1 MFHPQCS
8 NEDPHLSEVKLL
20 AEFYKA
26 PFIAIHQTTPRLCII
41 QLIRSS
47 LFTACAKG
55 LVWVFSLVQYL
66 QDLQVIFEHQDPCLQ
81 KSTLASNPPSHPF
94 LRVTFKPQLQDVNY
108 WMQVRLCGKDSLECH
123 ECMRRWENPPGDRSL
138 LKRKGKPNT
147 TVCRWWGWIMIS
159 H

>member
-8 NEDPHLSEVKLL
+8 NEDLHLSEVKLL

-26 PFIAIHQTTPRLCII
+26 PFIAIHQTTPRLGII

-66 QDLQVIFEHQDPCLQ
+66 QDLQVIFEHQD
-81 KSTLASNPPSHPF
+81 HVF
-94 LRVTFKPQLQDVNY
+94 
-108 WMQVRLCGKDSLECH
+108 
-123 ECMRRWENPPGDRSL
+123 RSPHSPL
-138 LKRKGKPNT
+138 TPLPILSSGSPLNHSCRMWTIG
-147 TVCRWWGWIMIS
+147 CRWDSVGKILSDVMDVWEGERI
-159 H
+159 HQETDHFLNAEENQTQQFVGGEGG